1 MKINVSI
8 EVDIDFDMTRE
19 EQSQI
24 NPKSVE
30 EDTVAAL
37 EQWIEDSDVD
47 EYITDGT
54 GWCISG
60 LSLRVKAKS

>member
-8 EVDIDFDMTRE
+8 EVDIDFDMTGE

-37 EQWIEDSDVD
+37 EQWITESEVAD
-47 EYITDGT
+47 YITDGT

>member
-24 NPKSVE
+24 NPKSLK

-54 GWCISG
+54 SWCIRG
-60 LSLRVKAKS
+60 LSLRVKAKP